1 MRQIFIDSKE
11 TGVTTIKQAY
21 DYAPWAAKIV
31 KVEYGFIAFESLNAY
46 ETWKN
51 QK

>member
-1 MRQIFIDSKE
+1 MRQIFIEAKTREMAEKE
-11 TGVTTIKQAY
+11 
-21 DYAPWAAKIV
+21 APWAAKIV
-31 KVEYGFIAFESLNAY
+31 KVEGGYMAFESIRDY